1 MTRSP
6 SELLGRKE
14 DQRLEFKSGDALKQ
28 PSRIARAVVAMLN
41 SGLGGEIWIGVAEKD
56 GRADRLEPL
65 EDLARKK
72 SRLWDHL
79 VDSIDPS
86 PLPDEV
92 DVEEIAAG
100 EGGLLVIR
108 VGAGPRRGPY
118 AFLRE
123 GGRHFVVRVAERVR
137 PMSRQEIFMELPGSA
152 PRQDSSLERARN
164 AVSRRCEK
172 VRQDGN
178 AWMLVKPAVDQS
190 LELSREQVERL
201 SDPTTTGN
209 RRMGWHYARTF
220 AGVERVQGVNW
231 RIRSGGRQ
239 TLLMQN
245 DGTLELTL
253 PLSAL
258 FHPSST
264 RSESDD
270 EIFPY
275 ALLEYPVSVLR
286 LFRAVQAVAPRPRP
300 SDCVVG
306 FAMFGLQGWKL
317 RPFSPR
323 SPGYRIP
330 HPGYPHQTFA
340 DKDLIVD
347 PLVVAWEDIV
357 ATDDRVALRLVRQV
371 YAWFGYEPDA
381 IPEEFDQDDAV
392 LRLGE

>member
-1 MTRSP
+1 VTRLP
-6 SELLGRKE
+6 SDLLGRAE

-28 PSRIARAVVAMLN
+28 PSRIARAIVAMLN

-65 EDLARKK
+65 EDLGRKK

-86 PLPDEV
+86 PLPGEV
-92 DVEEIAAG
+92 DLEEIAVG

-108 VGAGPRRGPY
+108 VGAEARRGPY

-137 PMSRQEIFMELPGSA
+137 PMSRQEIFTEVPGSRTQ
-152 PRQDSSLERARN
+152 PNDPVEQARE
-164 AVSRRCEK
+164 AVSRRCEEI
-172 VRQDGN
+172 RQDGT
-178 AWMLVKPAVDQS
+178 AWMMIKPAVDQL
-190 LELSREQVERL
+190 LELTREQVERW

-220 AGVERVQGVNW
+220 AGVERVQGVHW
-231 RIRSGGRQ
+231 KVRSGGQQ
-239 TLLMQN
+239 TLLIRK
-245 DGTLELTL
+245 DGSLELSL
-253 PLSAL
+253 PLSA
-258 FHPSST
+258 FSHPINLAP
-264 RSESDD
+264 EKDD
-270 EIFPY
+270 ELFPY

-286 LFRAVQAVAPRPRP
+286 LFRAIQAAAPEPKP
-300 SDCVVG
+300 CPCVVG
-306 FAMFGLQGWKL
+306 LAMFGLRGWKL

-330 HPGYPHQTFA
+330 HPGFEHRTFP
-340 DKDLIVD
+340 DRDLILD
-347 PLVVAWEDIV
+347 PLTVGWDDMIAS
-357 ATDDRVALRLVRQV
+357 DDRVALRLVKQV
-371 YAWFGYEPDA
+371 YGWFGYDPEA
-381 IPEEFDQDDAV
+381 IPVEFDQDAAV